1 MNAGKNKRKNIL
13 RKHNRLNGTN
23 FLIPSKHHRMQ
34 WNLEM
39 QKALMQTQLR
49 CLEEIL
55 NLSYLLSLPVLK
67 YCKKLGKIFFPYIG
81 IILMPNIWSI
91 NQVY

>member
-13 RKHNRLNGTN
+13 RKRKMLNGTN
-23 FLIPSKHHRMQ
+23 FWTSKDHRMQ
-34 WNLEM
+34 GNLEM

-49 CLEEIL
+49 CPEEIL
-55 NLSYLLSLPVLK
+55 NLSYLFSLPVLK
-67 YCKKLGKIFFPYIG
+67 YRNKFGKIFFPYIG
-81 IILMPNIWSI
+81 IILIPNIWSI